1 MMKPKPLVVLNH
13 FTVPIAIAVT
23 ISVSDKPRA
32 ATIGPVRLDDA
43 VRQRR
48 NKAGQNLNA
57 H

>member
-32 ATIGPVRLDDA
+32 ATIGPIRLDDA